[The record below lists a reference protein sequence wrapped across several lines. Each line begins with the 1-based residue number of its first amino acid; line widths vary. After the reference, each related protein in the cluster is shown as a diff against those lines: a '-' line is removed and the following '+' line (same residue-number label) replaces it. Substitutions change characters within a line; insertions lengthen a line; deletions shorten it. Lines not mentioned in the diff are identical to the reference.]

1 MRFAGIAILGWIGIG
16 VAGIGCLPAAGQ
28 EPANPAPS
36 AVSTHRAL
44 LNQYCVT
51 CHNERLRTAELT
63 LDTADINRVP
73 EGQVVWEKVV
83 RKLRTGAMPPAG
95 MPRPSPAAAAALA
108 SHLEKELDQ
117 AATARPNPGELPA
130 FHRLNRAEYVNA
142 IRDLL
147 AVEVDAEALLPADD
161 SGKGF
166 DNLAALLPVSPL
178 LTERYMSA
186 ASMISKLAVGDPEA
200 DPVSEIYRISELAL
214 QDERM
219 SEDLPFGSRGGI
231 AARHNFASD
240 GEYVL
245 KVRLQRNGD
254 GYVRGLLNGP
264 HLLDARLNGS
274 RIKLFTIESAKD
286 KGRSG
291 PLWTHNGP
299 EHRGDTE
306 PYEYSADQSL
316 EVRFSAKA
324 GTGVVGVAFLKDPS
338 ESEGILLPEP
348 LYADYVDYKGGDP
361 DYPGAR
367 IAVENITITGP
378 YDSHGIG
385 DTPSRKKIFV
395 CHPGRAAEEDACA
408 RTILSTLARRAYRR
422 PVTNQDVEP
431 LLHLYQATRTPGMD
445 EGFEAGIRTAL
456 QRILISP
463 QFLFRIE
470 RDPAGAAPGA
480 PYRVS
485 DVDLASR
492 LSFFLWSSIPDDEL
506 LSTAEK
512 GRLSDPAVLDQ
523 QVRRMLADSR
533 AQALVDNFAGQ
544 WLFLRN
550 VGRVSPDP
558 ELFPDFNENLRGA
571 FRRETELFFASNVR
585 EDRPVAELMT
595 ADYTFVNE
603 RLARHYG
610 IPNVY
615 GDHFRRVK
623 VSDGNRRGLLGQG
636 SILTVTSRA
645 NRTSPVLRG
654 KWVLDNV
661 LGTPPPPPPPNVP
674 ALKES
679 GAEIRNLTMRQRTEQ
694 HRANPVCASC
704 HSRMDPIGF
713 ALDNFNAIGQWRTTD
728 GSTPIDASGTLADGT
743 KFDGPGEL
751 REVLLTRPDQFA
763 MTVTEKLLTYALGR
777 DVESYDQPAIRK
789 ILREAAPSEYRWSS
803 LLIGIA
809 ESTPFQMRRA
819 QQP

>member
-1 MRFAGIAILGWIGIG
+1 MS
-16 VAGIGCLPAAGQ
+16 PAA
-28 EPANPAPS
+28 A
-36 AVSTHRAL
+36 HRAL

-73 EGQVVWEKVV
+73 EGQVIWEKVV

-95 MPRPSPAAAAALA
+95 MPRPSPAAYDALA
-108 SHLEKELDQ
+108 SYLEKELDQ
-117 AATARPNPGELPA
+117 AAAARPNPGELPA
-130 FHRLNRAEYVNA
+130 FHRMNRAEYANA

-147 AVEVDAEALLPADD
+147 AVEINAEALLPADD

-178 LTERYMSA
+178 LTERYMTA
-186 ASMISKLAVGDPEA
+186 AGAISKLAVGDPKAE
-200 DPVSEIYRISELAL
+200 PVSEIYRVSELVL

-219 SEDLPFGSRGGI
+219 SEDLPFGTRGGI

-264 HLLDARLNGS
+264 HLLDARLNGA

-306 PYEYSADQSL
+306 PYEYSADQNL

-324 GTGVVGVAFLKDPS
+324 GTGVVGVAFLKDPP
-338 ESEGILLPEP
+338 ESEGVLLPDP
-348 LYADYVDYKGGDP
+348 LYIDYVDYKGGDP

-367 IAVENITITGP
+367 IAVESISITGP
-378 YDSHGIG
+378 FDAHGIG
-385 DTPSRKKIFV
+385 DTASRQKIFV
-395 CHPGRAAEEDACA
+395 CHPGRAEEESACA
-408 RTILSTLARRAYRR
+408 RKVVSTLARRAYRR

-431 LLHLYQATRTPGMD
+431 LLHLYEATRAD

-470 RDPAGAAPGA
+470 RDPAGVAPGT
-480 PYRVS
+480 PYRIS

-506 LSTAEK
+506 LELAEK

-533 AQALVDNFAGQ
+533 SQSLVDNFAGQ

-558 ELFPDFNENLRGA
+558 ELFPDFNENLREA

-615 GDHFRRVK
+615 GDHFRRVA
-623 VSDGNRRGLLGQG
+623 VGDRNRRGLLGQG

-679 GAEIRNLTMRQRTEQ
+679 GADIRNLTMRQRTEQ
-694 HRANPVCASC
+694 HRANPVCGSC
-704 HSRMDPIGF
+704 HARMDPIGF
-713 ALDNFNAIGQWRTTD
+713 ALDNFNAIGQWRMTD
-728 GSTPIDASGTLADGT
+728 GSTAIDASGVLADGT
-743 KFDGPGEL
+743 KFDGPMEL
-751 REVLLTRPDQFA
+751 RDALLTRPEQFA

-777 DVESYDQPAIRK
+777 DVESFDQPAIRT
-789 ILREAAPSEYRWSS
+789 ILREAAASEYRWSS
-803 LLIGIA
+803 LLTGIA
-809 ESTPFQMRRA
+809 RSTPFQMRRS
-819 QQP
+819 QEP

>member
-1 MRFAGIAILGWIGIG
+1 MRFTAIAILGVI
-16 VAGIGCLPAAGQ
+16 GIGCLPAAAQ
-28 EPANPAPS
+28 EPANAAPS
-36 AVSTHRAL
+36 STSTSTHRAL

-51 CHNERLRTAELT
+51 CHNERLRTADLT

-95 MPRPSPAAAAALA
+95 MPRPSPAAYDALA
-108 SHLEKELDQ
+108 SYLEKELDQ
-117 AATARPNPGELPA
+117 AAAAQPNPGDLPA
-130 FHRLNRAEYVNA
+130 FHRMNRAEYANA

-147 AVEVDAEALLPADD
+147 AVEIDAEALLPADD

-166 DNLAALLPVSPL
+166 DNLADLLPVSPL

-186 ASMISKLAVGDPEA
+186 ASTISKLAVGDPEA
-200 DPVSEIYRISELAL
+200 DPVSEIYRVPETLL

-219 SEDLPFGSRGGI
+219 SEDLPFGTRGGI

-264 HLLDARLNGS
+264 HLLDARVNGA
-274 RIKLFTIESAKD
+274 RVKLFTIESAKD

-306 PYEYSADQSL
+306 PYEYSADQNL
-316 EVRFSAKA
+316 EVRFSAQA

-348 LYADYVDYKGGDP
+348 LYADYIDYKGGDP

-367 IAVENITITGP
+367 IAVESVTITGP
-378 YDSHGIG
+378 YNAHGLG
-385 DTPSRKKIFV
+385 DTPSREKIFV
-395 CHPGRAAEEDACA
+395 CHPTRADEEDACA
-408 RTILSTLARRAYRR
+408 RKIVSTLARRAYRR
-422 PVTNQDVEP
+422 PVTSQDVEP
-431 LLHLYQATRTPGMD
+431 LLHLYAATRAPGMD
-445 EGFEAGIRTAL
+445 EGFEAGIQTAL

-463 QFLFRIE
+463 QFLFRIAK
-470 RDPAGAAPGA
+470 DPAGVAPGT
-480 PYRVS
+480 PYRIS

-506 LSTAEK
+506 LDLAEK
-512 GRLSDPAVLDQ
+512 GRLSDPTVLDQ

-550 VGRVSPDP
+550 VERVSPDP
-558 ELFPDFNENLRGA
+558 DLFPDFNENLRGA

-585 EDRPVAELMT
+585 EDRPAAELMT

-623 VSDGNRRGLLGQG
+623 VPDENRRGLLGQG

-661 LGTPPPPPPPNVP
+661 LGTPPPPPPPDVP

-679 GAEIRNLTMRQRTEQ
+679 GADIQNLTMRQRTEL

-704 HSRMDPIGF
+704 HARMDPIGF
-713 ALDNFNAIGQWRTTD
+713 ALDNFNAIGQWRTAD
-728 GSTPIDASGTLADGT
+728 GSTPIDASGALADGT
-743 KFDGPGEL
+743 KFEGPEEL
-751 REVLLTRPDQFA
+751 LEALLVRPEQFA

-777 DVESYDQPAIRK
+777 DVESYDQPAIRT
-789 ILREAAPSEYRWSS
+789 ILREAAASEYRWSS
-803 LLIGIA
+803 LLTGIA
-809 ESTPFQMRRA
+809 RSTPFQMRRS

>member
-1 MRFAGIAILGWIGIG
+1 MRFTAIAILGVI
-16 VAGIGCLPAAGQ
+16 GIGCLPAVAQ
-28 EPANPAPS
+28 EPANAAPS
-36 AVSTHRAL
+36 STSTSTHRAL

-51 CHNERLRTAELT
+51 CHNERLRTADLT

-95 MPRPSPAAAAALA
+95 MPRPSPAAYDALA
-108 SHLEKELDQ
+108 SYLEKGLDQ
-117 AATARPNPGELPA
+117 AAAAQPNPGDLPA
-130 FHRLNRAEYVNA
+130 FHRMNRAEYANA

-147 AVEVDAEALLPADD
+147 AVEIDAEALLPADD

-166 DNLAALLPVSPL
+166 DNLADLLPVSPL

-186 ASMISKLAVGDPEA
+186 ASTISKLAVGDPEA
-200 DPVSEIYRISELAL
+200 DPVSEIYRVPETLL

-219 SEDLPFGSRGGI
+219 SEDLPFGTRGGI

-264 HLLDARLNGS
+264 HLLDARVNGA
-274 RIKLFTIESAKD
+274 RVKLFTIESAKD

-306 PYEYSADQSL
+306 PYEYSADQNL
-316 EVRFSAKA
+316 EVRFSAQA

-348 LYADYVDYKGGDP
+348 LYADYIDYKGGDP

-367 IAVENITITGP
+367 IAVESVTITGP
-378 YDSHGIG
+378 YNAHGLG
-385 DTPSRKKIFV
+385 DTPSREKIFV
-395 CHPGRAAEEDACA
+395 CHPTRADEEDACA
-408 RTILSTLARRAYRR
+408 RKIVSTLARRAYRR
-422 PVTNQDVEP
+422 PVTSQDVEP
-431 LLHLYQATRTPGMD
+431 LLHLYAATRAPGMD
-445 EGFEAGIRTAL
+445 EGFEAGIQTAL

-463 QFLFRIE
+463 QFLFRIAK
-470 RDPAGAAPGA
+470 DPAGVAPGT
-480 PYRVS
+480 PYRIS

-506 LSTAEK
+506 LDLAEK
-512 GRLSDPAVLDQ
+512 GRLSDPTVLDQ

-550 VGRVSPDP
+550 VERVSPDP
-558 ELFPDFNENLRGA
+558 DLFPDFNENLRGA

-585 EDRPVAELMT
+585 EDRPAAELMT

-623 VSDGNRRGLLGQG
+623 VPDENRRGLLGQG

-661 LGTPPPPPPPNVP
+661 LGTPPPPPPPDVP

-679 GAEIRNLTMRQRTEQ
+679 GAEIKNLTMRQRTEL

-704 HSRMDPIGF
+704 HARMDPIGF
-713 ALDNFNAIGQWRTTD
+713 ALDNFNAIGQWRTAD
-728 GSTPIDASGTLADGT
+728 GSTPIDASGALADGT
-743 KFDGPGEL
+743 KFEGPEEL
-751 REVLLTRPDQFA
+751 LEALLVRPEQFA

-777 DVESYDQPAIRK
+777 DVESYDQPAIRT
-789 ILREAAPSEYRWSS
+789 ILREAAASEYRWSS
-803 LLIGIA
+803 LLTGIA
-809 ESTPFQMRRA
+809 RSTPFQMRRS

>member
-1 MRFAGIAILGWIGIG
+1 MRSAVIAILGCIGIA

-28 EPANPAPS
+28 EPASPAPS
-36 AVSTHRAL
+36 DVSVHRAL
-44 LNQYCVT
+44 LNRYCVT

-63 LDTADINRVP
+63 LDTADINHVP
-73 EGQVVWEKVV
+73 EGQVIWEMVV

-95 MPRPSPAAAAALA
+95 MPRPNPAAASALA
-108 SHLEKELDQ
+108 SYLEKELDL

-147 AVEVDAEALLPADD
+147 AVEVNAESLLPADD

-186 ASMISKLAVGDPEA
+186 ASRISKLAVGDPKA
-200 DPVSEIYRISELAL
+200 APVSEIYRVSEFVL

-219 SEDLPFGSRGGI
+219 SDDLPFGSRGGM
-231 AARHNFASD
+231 ATRHNFPAD
-240 GEYVL
+240 GEYEL

-274 RIKLFTIESAKD
+274 RIKLFTIESAKG

-299 EHRGDTE
+299 DHRGDTE
-306 PYEYSADQSL
+306 PYEYSADQNL
-316 EVRFSAKA
+316 EVRFNAKA
-324 GTGVVGVAFLKDPS
+324 GAGVVGVAFMKDPT
-338 ESEGILLPEP
+338 ESEGILFPEP

-378 YDSHGIG
+378 YNAQGIG

-395 CHPGRAAEEDACA
+395 CHPAGADEEAACA
-408 RTILSTLARRAYRR
+408 STILSTLARRAYRR
-422 PVTNQDVEP
+422 PVTSQDVEP
-431 LLHLYQATRTPGMD
+431 LLHLYQAIRAD
-445 EGFEAGIRTAL
+445 EGFEAGIATAI

-463 QFLFRIE
+463 QFLFRIA
-470 RDPAGAAPGA
+470 RDPAGVAPGT

-506 LSTAEK
+506 LDLAEQ
-512 GRLSDPAVLDQ
+512 GRLSDSAVLDQ

-550 VGRVSPDP
+550 VERVSPDP
-558 ELFPDFNENLRGA
+558 YLFPDFNENLREA
-571 FRRETELFFASNVR
+571 FRRETEMFFASNLR

-610 IPNVY
+610 ILNVY
-615 GDHFRRVK
+615 GDRFRRVK
-623 VSDGNRRGLLGQG
+623 MNDENRRGLLGQG

-679 GAEIRNLTMRQRTEQ
+679 GEEIQDLTMRQRTEL

-728 GSTPIDASGTLADGT
+728 GNTPIDASGALADGT
-743 KFDGPGEL
+743 KFDGPDEL
-751 REVLLTRPDQFA
+751 LETLLVRPEQFA

-789 ILREAAPSEYRWSS
+789 ILREAAPSDYRWSS
-803 LLIGIA
+803 LLTGIA
-809 ESTPFQMRRA
+809 RSTPFQMRRS
-819 QQP
+819 QEP

>member
-1 MRFAGIAILGWIGIG
+1 M
-16 VAGIGCLPAAGQ
+16 
-28 EPANPAPS
+28 
-36 AVSTHRAL
+36 

-63 LDTADINRVP
+63 LDTADINHVP
-73 EGQVVWEKVV
+73 EGQAVWEKVV

-95 MPRPSPAAAAALA
+95 MPRPNPAAAAALA
-108 SHLEKELDQ
+108 SYLEKELDQ
-117 AATARPNPGELPA
+117 AAAGHPNPGELPA
-130 FHRLNRAEYVNA
+130 FHRMNRAEYANA

-147 AVEVDAEALLPADD
+147 AVEIDAESLLPADD

-178 LTERYMSA
+178 LTERYMAA
-186 ASMISKLAVGDPEA
+186 ASTISKLAVGDPQA
-200 DPVSEIYRISELAL
+200 SPVSEIYRVSEMVL

-219 SEDLPFGSRGGI
+219 SEDLPFGSRGGM
-231 AARHNFASD
+231 AARHNFQSD

-274 RIKLFTIESAKD
+274 RVKLFTIESAKD

-306 PYEYSADQSL
+306 PYEYSADQNL
-316 EVRFSAKA
+316 EVRFNAKA
-324 GTGVVGVAFLKDPS
+324 GTGVVGVSFLKDPS
-338 ESEGILLPEP
+338 ESEGILLPDP
-348 LYADYVDYKGGDP
+348 IYADYVDYKGGDP

-367 IAVENITITGP
+367 IAVEGITITGP
-378 YDSHGIG
+378 YNSHGIG
-385 DTPSRKKIFV
+385 DTPSRQKIFS
-395 CHPGRAAEEDACA
+395 CHPTRTEEEGACA
-408 RTILSTLARRAYRR
+408 RTILSSLARRSYRR
-422 PVTNQDVEP
+422 PVRNEDVEP
-431 LLHLYQATRTPGMD
+431 LLHLYQATRG
-445 EGFEAGIRTAL
+445 EESFEAGIRTAL

-470 RDPAGAAPGA
+470 RDPAGVAPGT
-480 PYRVS
+480 PYRLS
-485 DVDLASR
+485 DIDLASR

-506 LSTAEK
+506 LSLAEK

-523 QVRRMLADSR
+523 QVRRMIADSR
-533 AQALVDNFAGQ
+533 SQALVDNFAGQ
-544 WLFLRN
+544 WLLFRN
-550 VGRVSPDP
+550 VGRISPDP
-558 ELFPDFNENLRGA
+558 DLFPDFNENLREA
-571 FRRETELFFASNVR
+571 FRRETELFFGSNVH
-585 EDRPVAELMT
+585 EDRPVAELLT

-615 GDHFRRVK
+615 GAHFRRVH
-623 VSDGNRRGLLGQG
+623 VSDESRHGLLGQG

-654 KWVLDNV
+654 KWVLDNI

-679 GAEIRNLTMRQRTEQ
+679 GADISKLTIRQRIEQ

-713 ALDNFNAIGQWRTTD
+713 ALDNFNPIGQWRTTD
-728 GSTPIDASGTLADGT
+728 GSAPVDASGALADGT
-743 KFDGPGEL
+743 KFDGPAEL
-751 REVLLTRPDQFA
+751 RKVLLLHPEQFA
-763 MTVTEKLLTYALGR
+763 MTVSEKLLSYAVGR
-777 DVESYDQPAIRK
+777 DVESYDMPALRQ
-789 ILREAAPSEYRWSS
+789 ILREAAPSDYRWSS

-809 ESTPFQMRRA
+809 RSTPFQMRRSE
-819 QQP
+819 QP